1 MYPKRNSKVCTT
13 IGPRMR
19 LKHFY
24 PLLGFLIP
32 NLVIGYGVVI
42 PRSPIAGV
50 NEQTIGF
57 GMALLGA
64 CIAYWQGIRSALRG
78 HTPSEEEKK

>member
-1 MYPKRNSKVCTT
+1 MKPV
-13 IGPRMR
+13 

-32 NLVIGYGVVI
+32 TLVMGYGVVI
-42 PRSPIAGV
+42 PRSCIAGV
-50 NEQTIGF
+50 NEPTIGF

-64 CIAYWQGIRSALRG
+64 SISYWLGIRSALRG
-78 HTPSEEEKK
+78 HKPSGEAKK